1 MQANT
6 VGRSVTNQARRHQ
19 IVDATVALVADQGY
33 RACTFQGIAQRA
45 GLSST
50 RTISYHFADKDDLIA
65 ATLASLFTTIG
76 DFVAKQTVDHPDARA
91 ALAGYIRAAVALND
105 THRDEM
111 RALLRIFLDHRPAG
125 GSRPYTDSEETSAL
139 GRVEA
144 ILLEGQ
150 QAGLFCDFDPRAT
163 RPSARAMP
171 AGAPAA
177 GRPPPTVAP
186 VRRTG
191 ACCAPRRTPA
201 TRGRRRG

>member
-150 QAGLFCDFDPRAT
+150 QAGLFCDFDPVVLATTLQRSLDGIPFMLEHTPGLDLAHYAEELVAIFERAT
-163 RPSARAMP
+163 RA
-171 AGAPAA
+171 
-177 GRPPPTVAP
+177 
-186 VRRTG
+186 
-191 ACCAPRRTPA
+191 
-201 TRGRRRG
+201 